1 MIKAIIVDDE
11 QHCIDRLKN
20 LVATYCSNEV
30 SIIATFDNIDD
41 AYSALQ
47 QLKPDL
53 VFLDVQINRETGFDL
68 LRKLPAISFDVIFT
82 TAYEQYAVKAFKFS
96 ATDYLLKPIDVD
108 DLKDSLKRI
117 KESETKG
124 HKNEDLNLLIENIK
138 NIQHHT
144 KKITVPTLNGL
155 EFLNVQDIL
164 HCKSDV
170 NYTTLYMKDK
180 SKLMVAK
187 TLKEF
192 EGILSS
198 YNFFRVHNSHL
209 VNLNYIKSYNKGK
222 GGYLILDDNT
232 EIEVSTRKKEDFL
245 QKLAEINN

>member
-20 LVATYCSNEV
+20 LVATYCNNEV
-30 SIIATFDNIDD
+30 NIIEAFDNIDD
-41 AYSALQ
+41 AYVGLQ

-68 LRKLPAISFDVIFT
+68 LRKLPTFSFHVIFT

-108 DLKDSLKRI
+108 DLKDSLKKI
-117 KESETKG
+117 KESENKG
-124 HKNEDLNLLIENIK
+124 IKNEDLNLLIENIK

-192 EGILSS
+192 ENILSS

-232 EIEVSTRKKEDFL
+232 EIEVSTRKKDDFL